1 MDHERARSARNPG
14 ESHVSTVF
22 ISYRRGDSA
31 GHTGRLLD
39 SLDDRFGTEAFF
51 RDLESLEIGGD
62 FPAELDKA
70 LAGCSVVLVMIG
82 PAWLTAQT
90 GGVRRLDQQGDF
102 VRQEVAGALARKDVR
117 TIPVLVGGATMPASD
132 ELPPELKALASRNAI
147 EISDSRWDYDV
158 GRLADALVRT
168 AGLKDRSAAQQTTST
183 GPASDVALAPNKRA
197 SLLGRAGLIALGGV
211 GAVLGLFALS
221 EMLTAPEIA
230 LATFDHE
237 GLTWTTDTTATNFDW
252 NEANAHCKKLGDGWR
267 LPTIDELRAVSDPK
281 NPDENGTKILKPFH
295 AEIGSNWIWSS
306 DPDGNDEAKRLA
318 FDFEELKPAPLP
330 IAFKEGAQ
338 ALCVW

>member
-1 MDHERARSARNPG
+1 M
-14 ESHVSTVF
+14 STVF

-39 SLDDRFGTEAFF
+39 SLDDRFGAEAFF

-70 LAGCSVVLVMIG
+70 LAGCTVVLVMIG
-82 PAWLTAQT
+82 PNWLTAQT

-117 TIPVLVGGATMPASD
+117 TIPVLVGGATMPSGD
-132 ELPPELKALASRNAI
+132 QLPPELKALASRNAI

-168 AGLKDRSAAQQTTST
+168 AGLKDLHAKQTTST
-183 GPASDVALAPNKRA
+183 GPASDVAVGTNKRA
-197 SLLGRAGLIALGGV
+197 SVLGKGALIALGAV
-211 GAVLGLFALS
+211 GAVLGLIALDAW
-221 EMLTAPEIA
+221 LTAPEIA

-237 GLTWTTDTTATNFDW
+237 GLTWTTDSLATNFDW
-252 NEANAHCKKLGDGWR
+252 NEASAHCEQLGDGWR
-267 LPTIDELRAVSDPK
+267 LPTIEELSAIADPK

-306 DPDGNDEAKRLA
+306 EPDSNDAEKRLA
-318 FDFEELKPAPLP
+318 FDFEELKPTSLP
-330 IAFKEGAQ
+330 IGFKDGAQ
-338 ALCVW
+338 ALCVWQ

>member
-1 MDHERARSARNPG
+1 
-14 ESHVSTVF
+14 VSTVF

-39 SLDDRFGTEAFF
+39 SLDNRFGTEAFF

-62 FPAELDKA
+62 FPAELEKA

-82 PAWLTAQT
+82 PGWLTAQS

-117 TIPVLVGGATMPASD
+117 TIPVLVGGATVPSSSD
-132 ELPPELKALASRNAI
+132 LPEELRPLASRNAI

-168 AGLKDRSAAQQTTST
+168 AGLKDLHAQQATST
-183 GPASDVALAPNKRA
+183 GSASNVALAPNKRA
-197 SLLGRAGLIALGGV
+197 SLLGKAGLLVLGGAGTV
-211 GAVLGLFALS
+211 LALLGLDAW
-221 EMLTAPEIA
+221 LTAPEIA

-237 GLTWTTDTTATNFDW
+237 GLTWTTDTTATNLDW
-252 NEANAHCKKLGDGWR
+252 NGANAHCSALGEGWR
-267 LPTIDELRAVSDPK
+267 LPTIEELRTVADPN
-281 NPDENGTKILKPFH
+281 NPNETGTKILKPFH

-306 DPDGNDEAKRLA
+306 DPDADDAAKRLA
-318 FDFEELKPAPLP
+318 FDFEELKPTSLA
-330 IAFKEGAQ
+330 IDFNKGAQ
-338 ALCVW
+338 ALCVWFW

>member
-1 MDHERARSARNPG
+1 MDHERAQGARG
-14 ESHVSTVF
+14 GGIHVSTVF

-39 SLDDRFGTEAFF
+39 SLDNRFGTEAFF

-82 PAWLTAQT
+82 PGWLTAQT

-117 TIPVLVGGATMPASD
+117 TIPVLVGGATMPSSGD
-132 ELPPELKALASRNAI
+132 LPEELKPLASRNAI

-168 AGLKDRSAAQQTTST
+168 AGLKDLHAKQATST
-183 GPASDVALAPNKRA
+183 GPASDVPVTDKRA
-197 SLLGRAGLIALGGV
+197 SGLGKAALITIGVVGTVLALIAIDVFVKGEAPKIALG
-211 GAVLGLFALS
+211 
-221 EMLTAPEIA
+221 
-230 LATFDHE
+230 TFEDE
-237 GLTWTTDTTATNFDW
+237 DNWLTWTTDTTGTKYDW
-252 NEANAHCKKLGDGWR
+252 NEARAHCSDLGEGWN
-267 LPTIDELRAVSDPK
+267 LPTIEELRTIADASDPDNAGMK
-281 NPDENGTKILKPFH
+281 VLPQFRSGL
-295 AEIGSNWIWSS
+295 GSNWIWSA
-306 DPDGNDEAKRLA
+306 DGDGNATRLA
-318 FDFEELKPAPLP
+318 FDFMVLKP
-330 IAFKEGAQ
+330 KELAIDYKDGAQ